1 MAIVVTRTEAG
12 LSATTSFQSMNNQ
25 FASSGLSLVVPTG
38 VSQISSISMGV
49 STVGTGADLCLCS
62 GFKLTGTALQE
73 GDAVFM
79 GPAIAQAAS
88 GGTGVANC
96 VVQEKTALGVTSGN
110 TLDIQIAVTT
120 AATIDSSCTI
130 TFE

>member
-1 MAIVVTRTEAG
+1 MSIVVTRTSAA
-12 LSATTSFQSMNNQ
+12 LAATTSFQSMTSQ

-38 VSQISSISMGV
+38 VSQISSITMGV
-49 STVGTGADLCLCS
+49 STVGTGADLCS

-73 GDAVFM
+73 GDATFI

-120 AATIDSSCTI
+120 NATIDASCTI
-130 TFE
+130 QFE

>member
-1 MAIVVTRTEAG
+1 MSIVVTRTSAA
-12 LSATTSFQSMNNQ
+12 LSATTSFQSMTSQ

-49 STVGTGADLCLCS
+49 SGVATGADFCT
-62 GFKLTGTALQE
+62 GYKLTGTALQE
-73 GDAVFM
+73 GDATFM
-79 GPAIAQAAS
+79 GPAISQAAS

-110 TLDIQIAVTT
+110 TLDLQVAVTT
-120 AATIDSSCTI
+120 AATIDASITI
-130 TFE
+130 QFE

>member
-25 FASSGLSLVVPTG
+25 FASSGLSLVVPSG
-38 VSQISSISMGV
+38 GSQISSISMGV
-49 STVGTGADLCLCS
+49 SSVATGADFCS

-73 GDAVFM
+73 GDATFM
-79 GPAIAQAAS
+79 GPAIAQSAS

-110 TLDIQIAVTT
+110 TLDIQMAVTT
-120 AATIDSSCTI
+120 AATIDASCTI

>member
-1 MAIVVTRTEAG
+1 MSIVVTRTEAA

-38 VSQISSISMGV
+38 VSQISSIDMGV
-49 STVGTGADLCLCS
+49 SSVATGADFCS

-73 GDAVFM
+73 GDATFM

-88 GGTGVANC
+88 SGTGVANC
-96 VVQEKTALGVTSGN
+96 VVQTKTALSVTPGN
-110 TLDIQIAVTT
+110 TLDIQVAVTT
-120 AATIDSSCTI
+120 AATIDASCTI
-130 TFE
+130 QFE

>member
-1 MAIVVTRTEAG
+1 MSIVVTRTSAG
-12 LSATTSFQSMNNQ
+12 LSATTSFQSMTSQ

-38 VSQISSISMGV
+38 VSQISSITMGV
-49 STVGTGADLCLCS
+49 STVGTGSDLCS
-62 GFKLTGTALQE
+62 GFKMTGTALQE
-73 GDAVFM
+73 GDATFM

-120 AATIDSSCTI
+120 AATIDASCTI
-130 TFE
+130 QFE

>member
-1 MAIVVTRTEAG
+1 MSIVVTRTEAG
-12 LSATTSFQSMNNQ
+12 LSADTSFQSMNNQ
-25 FASSGLSLVVPTG
+25 FASSGLSLVVPSG

-49 STVGTGADLCLCS
+49 SSVATGADFCS

-73 GDAVFM
+73 GDATFM

-88 GGTGVANC
+88 SGTGVANC
-96 VVQEKTALGVTSGN
+96 VMQEKTALGVTSGN

-120 AATIDSSCTI
+120 AATIDASCTI
-130 TFE
+130 QFE

>member
-1 MAIVVTRTEAG
+1 
-12 LSATTSFQSMNNQ
+12 MNNQ
-25 FASSGLSLVVPTG
+25 FASSGLSLVVPSG
-38 VSQISSISMGV
+38 VSQISSITMGV
-49 STVGTGADLCLCS
+49 SSVATGADFCS

-73 GDAVFM
+73 GDATFA
-79 GPAIAQAAS
+79 GPAVAQAAS

-110 TLDIQIAVTT
+110 TLDIQVAVTT

>member
-25 FASSGLSLVVPTG
+25 FASSGLSLVVPSG

-49 STVGTGADLCLCS
+49 SGVATGADFCT
-62 GFKLTGTALQE
+62 GYKLTGTALQE
-73 GDAVFM
+73 GDATFM
-79 GPAIAQAAS
+79 GPAISQAAS
-88 GGTGVANC
+88 SGTGVANC
-96 VVQEKTALGVTSGN
+96 VMQEKTALGVTSGN

-120 AATIDSSCTI
+120 AATIDASCTI
-130 TFE
+130 QFE

>member
-1 MAIVVTRTEAG
+1 MAIVVTRTEAA

-25 FASSGLSLVVPTG
+25 FASSGLSLVVPSG
-38 VSQISSISMGV
+38 VSQISSITMGV
-49 STVGTGADLCLCS
+49 SSVATGADFCS

-73 GDAVFM
+73 GDATFM

-88 GGTGVANC
+88 SGTGVANC

-110 TLDIQIAVTT
+110 TLDIQVAVTT
-120 AATIDSSCTI
+120 AATIDSACTI

>member
-25 FASSGLSLVVPTG
+25 FASSGLSLVVPAG

-49 STVGTGADLCLCS
+49 SGVATGADFCT
-62 GFKLTGTALQE
+62 GYKLTGTALQE
-73 GDAVFM
+73 GDATFM
-79 GPAIAQAAS
+79 GPAISQAAS
-88 GGTGVANC
+88 SGTGVANC
-96 VVQEKTALGVTSGN
+96 VMQEKTALSVTSGN

-120 AATIDSSCTI
+120 AATIDASCTI
-130 TFE
+130 QFE

>member
-1 MAIVVTRTEAG
+1 MSIVVTRTSAG
-12 LSATTSFQSMNNQ
+12 LSATTSFQSMTSQ

-38 VSQISSISMGV
+38 VSQISSITMGV
-49 STVGTGADLCLCS
+49 STVGTGADLCS
-62 GFKLTGTALQE
+62 GFKMTGTALQE
-73 GDAVFM
+73 GDATFM

-120 AATIDSSCTI
+120 AATIDASCTI
-130 TFE
+130 QFE

>member
-38 VSQISSISMGV
+38 VSQISSISMGISSV
-49 STVGTGADLCLCS
+49 ATGADFCS

-96 VVQEKTALGVTSGN
+96 VTQEKTALGVTSGN
-110 TLDIQIAVTT
+110 TLDIQVAVTT

>member
-12 LSATTSFQSMNNQ
+12 LSADTSFQSMNNQ
-25 FASSGLSLVVPTG
+25 FASSGLSLVVPSG
-38 VSQISSISMGV
+38 VSRISSIDMGV
-49 STVGTGADLCLCS
+49 SSVATGADFCS

-73 GDAVFM
+73 GDATFM
-79 GPAIAQAAS
+79 GPAVAQAAS
-88 GGTGVANC
+88 SGTGVANC

>member
-49 STVGTGADLCLCS
+49 STVGTGADTCA

-79 GPAIAQAAS
+79 GPAVAQAAS

>member
-1 MAIVVTRTEAG
+1 MSIVVTRTEAA

-25 FASSGLSLVVPTG
+25 FASSGLSLVVPAG
-38 VSQISSISMGV
+38 VSQISSIDMGV
-49 STVGTGADLCLCS
+49 SGVATGSDFCS

>member
-25 FASSGLSLVVPTG
+25 FASSGLSLVVPSG
-38 VSQISSISMGV
+38 VSQISQITMGV
-49 STVGTGADLCLCS
+49 SSVATGADFCS

-73 GDAVFM
+73 GDATFM

-88 GGTGVANC
+88 SGVGVANC

-110 TLDIQIAVTT
+110 TLDIQMAVTT
-120 AATIDSSCTI
+120 DATIDAACTI

>member
-25 FASSGLSLVVPTG
+25 FASSGLSLVVPVG
-38 VSQISSISMGV
+38 ISQISSISMGISSV
-49 STVGTGADLCLCS
+49 ATGADFCS

-73 GDAVFM
+73 GDATFM

-88 GGTGVANC
+88 SGTGVANC
-96 VVQEKTALGVTSGN
+96 VVQEKTALSVTPGM
-110 TLDIQIAVTT
+110 TLDIQLAVTT
-120 AATIDSSCTI
+120 AATIDASCTI
-130 TFE
+130 QFE